1 MLSTY
6 LLFCILSRARAIDHL
21 LYQWRL
27 VALGDRRVWQ
37 SSKYRRQSPISGPRQ
52 TIARTPKEKHMKR
65 KLQIVSSNESP
76 AGWEYVRVVEED
88 DLANGWR
95 CPKCVAAWEAFTE
108 RPPDEE
114 LH

>member
-1 MLSTY
+1 
-6 LLFCILSRARAIDHL
+6 
-21 LYQWRL
+21 
-27 VALGDRRVWQ
+27 
-37 SSKYRRQSPISGPRQ
+37 
-52 TIARTPKEKHMKR
+52 MKR